1 MTLSRLRSILVAG
14 ALSLLLVGI
23 AAWAYDR
30 GAEDW
35 RWQLSGVMEDP
46 LFLRGVPGLTMI
58 VLIVFSALVGVLA
71 LISGAVVR
79 RMRPSPTRTGD
90 GSGWHWWWLLIAG
103 WGGYVVG
110 GAVVI
115 VGGGPVDHRGSMH
128 IESGAPLGSVAD
140 IPATCRSV
148 VGEPYLMAQVIPAV
162 DGLVELDLRNVATGR
177 MYAGMPTLPVRAF
190 VTDDGVPGND
200 FPPPNVP
207 VRPLPHAS
215 GRDLNGPIPQPPIS
229 FVRAYDYVQVTRLTE
244 SGLSGVAQLTG
255 VRFKDLIGIWTS
267 LAIPDDPW
275 PDTYELTVRW
285 TCEMSRA

>member
-1 MTLSRLRSILVAG
+1 MMLSRLRSILVAC
-14 ALSLLLVGI
+14 AQSLVLVGI

-35 RWQLSGVMEDP
+35 RRQLSGVMEDP

-58 VLIVFSALVGVLA
+58 VLIVFSALVGVLS

-79 RMRPSPTRTGD
+79 RIRPSPTRTGD
-90 GSGWHWWWLLIAG
+90 GLGWHWWWLLVAA

-128 IESGAPLGSVAD
+128 VKFGAPLGSVAD
-140 IPATCRSV
+140 VPATCRSV
-148 VGEPYLMAQVIPAV
+148 VGEPFRLAQVIPAV
-162 DGLVELDLRNVATGR
+162 DGLVELALRNVATGR
-177 MYAGMPTLPVRAF
+177 VCAGIPTLPVRAF
-190 VTDDGVPGND
+190 VTDDRVPGND
-200 FPPPNVP
+200 FQSPNVP
-207 VRPLPHAS
+207 VRPLPYAS

-229 FVRAYDYVQVTRLTE
+229 FVRAYDYVQATRLTE
-244 SGLSGVAQLTG
+244 SGLSGAAQLTG
-255 VRFKDLIGIWTS
+255 VRFKDLIRTWTN
-267 LAIPDDPW
+267 LTIPDDPW
-275 PDTYELTVRW
+275 PDTYELTISW